1 MALTVVVPETD
12 ALFSGA
18 VIAVVTGEVPPPP
31 VVFSDV
37 ANVSNVDEPSTHA
50 RPIWPVLSRL

>member
-1 MALTVVVPETD
+1 MTVVVPETD

-18 VIAVVTGEVPPPP
+18 VSAAVTGDVPPPP

-37 ANVSNVDEPSTHA
+37 VNVSNVDEPSVHA
-50 RPIWPVLSRL
+50 RPIWPVLSLL